1 MSAHKIVE
9 ETVDEKR
16 KRKPHEIV
24 QETVDQRLKQF
35 YCAKLHEPEYVD
47 SIKED
52 FQKLSDYK
60 ALIEVEG
67 FQIRWW
73 ESYTRTKYYLKELAL
88 RNKSLSAEDREEC
101 FYDWLKICVN
111 PEKNPNYDFYF
122 EKERLDHEKQVKEIL
137 FDEKGVLRDI
147 FKRLAWQIRLRKIKI
162 WFLKR
167 YDWRTA
173 VKILR
178 SLENRRMF
186 DFVDLIFPRLLC
198 AILIGFIPLIPL
210 IMTEEVWRLA
220 LGLNWWEIGVIFPSA
235 FIFVLLYF
243 RYECFKTDRKI
254 KSLPRAFKV
263 GLWGVSASLFFSAI
277 FCIMF
282 SHHFIDFE
290 SVAHDGLWYVR
301 YLNLGPFFLA
311 FHGKIIIFFAA
322 IALLIGILIQVIWEE
337 KTITEPL

>member
-1 MSAHKIVE
+1 MQKFETTVSDFHE
-9 ETVDEKR
+9 EVASSHISKYIGKCINQANFSEL
-16 KRKPHEIV
+16 
-24 QETVDQRLKQF
+24 LKCKV
-35 YCAKLHEPEYVD
+35 YIERMDLKEY
-47 SIKED
+47 
-52 FQKLSDYK
+52 
-60 ALIEVEG
+60 
-67 FQIRWW
+67 WW
-73 ESYTRTKYYLKELAL
+73 ESYIKVQQKLKDIAL
-88 RNKSLSAEDREEC
+88 QDKKDKLDKNEKEAAL
-101 FYDWLKICVN
+101 YNWLKICVN

-137 FDEKGVLRDI
+137 FDEKGALKDI
-147 FKRLAWQIRLRKIKI
+147 FKSLAWQIRLRKIKI

-167 YDWRTA
+167 YDWMTA
-173 VKILR
+173 FKMWWKLK
-178 SLENRRMF
+178 NRRKF

-198 AILIGFIPLIPL
+198 AILIGSIPL

-220 LGLNWWEIGVIFPSA
+220 LGLNWWEIGVIFLSA

-254 KSLPRAFKV
+254 KSLFPRVFKV
-263 GLWGVSASLFFSAI
+263 GLWGVSASLFFSTI

-301 YLNLGPFFLA
+301 YLKLGPFFLA
-311 FHGKIIIFFAA
+311 FHGKIIVFFAT